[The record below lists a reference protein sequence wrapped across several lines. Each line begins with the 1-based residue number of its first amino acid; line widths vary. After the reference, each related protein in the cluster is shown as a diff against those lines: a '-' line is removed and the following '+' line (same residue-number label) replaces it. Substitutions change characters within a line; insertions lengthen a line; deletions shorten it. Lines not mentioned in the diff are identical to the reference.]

1 MKEENKPYTE
11 SQEEALLA
19 EYSYRALHKLIK
31 SGMWKM
37 YCDRDFQIVRVEW
50 GNDFRRMLG
59 YKDKNDFPDLFE
71 SWADLLHPDDYDRV
85 MREVG
90 PVMHDVTGN
99 TIFDQEYRLNTK
111 DRGWRWFRA
120 TGDVSR
126 REDGSP
132 ACFFGVFLDIT
143 EQKGHA
149 KLEQARNDHI
159 YHQRRKEQ
167 FLFLCQIPLY
177 G

>member
-1 MKEENKPYTE
+1 MI
-11 SQEEALLA
+11 S
-19 EYSYRALHKLIK
+19 I
-31 SGMWKM
+31 
-37 YCDRDFQIVRVEW
+37 YCFFAQ
-50 GNDFRRMLG
+50 
-59 YKDKNDFPDLFE
+59 K
-71 SWADLLHPDDYDRV
+71 HPDDYDRV
-85 MREVG
+85 MREIG
-90 PVMHDVTGN
+90 PVLHDVTGN

-111 DRGWRWFRA
+111 DRGWRWFHA

-132 ACFFGVFLDIT
+132 VCFFGVFLDIT
-143 EQKGHA
+143 EQKEHA